1 MWLKEHIHIARG
13 QGRQETPAGFN
24 WDLSSNTDC
33 LYGVTSW
40 TEWTVSLAFILS
52 CFLCTCESW
61 CLLSRV
67 QEASSW
73 VVLVRSRV
81 VWVCSLGLMGPKS
94 MLGTLRVTV
103 GPYLA
108 PPNDSN
114 VTKIDC
120 QCATV
125 MHLCCVVQSYFEGD
139 FYSQSDR
146 LMVVLYVANQSGHD
160 LLCFPSSHNKTEVKT
175 FILLWMQPSKEVSIQ
190 KTKKI

>member
-1 MWLKEHIHIARG
+1 MWLKEHVHIARG

-40 TEWTVSLAFILS
+40 IEWTVSLAFILS

-61 CLLSRV
+61 CFLSRI

-103 GPYLA
+103 GPCLT

-114 VTKIDC
+114 VTKID
-120 QCATV
+120 ATV

-146 LMVVLYVANQSGHD
+146 LMVVLYVANQTSHNI
-160 LLCFPSSHNKTEVKT
+160 LCFPSRHSKTEVKT
-175 FILLWMQPSKEVSIQ
+175 FILLWIRPSKELSSQ